1 VKYVY
6 RYEVPVDD
14 RWHAVEIRGPIL
26 HVGGRSMFT
35 VEFWAIY
42 DTAGKSSLLEFRVF
56 GTGQPL
62 ERAALYV
69 GTVVIDKPV
78 WHLFQRRTIR
88 DLPPLPPAT
97 ALSEALLVS

>member
-1 VKYVY
+1 MKLVY

-14 RWHAVEIRGPIL
+14 KWHAITLKGPIL
-26 HVGGRSMFT
+26 HVGARHMFT
-35 VEFWAIY
+35 VEFWAIHE
-42 DTAGKSSLLEFRVF
+42 TAKAPTTLEFRAF

-62 ERAALYV
+62 ERGALYV

-78 WHLFQRRTIR
+78 WHLFQRRAVR
-88 DLPPLPPAT
+88 DLPPLPPAR